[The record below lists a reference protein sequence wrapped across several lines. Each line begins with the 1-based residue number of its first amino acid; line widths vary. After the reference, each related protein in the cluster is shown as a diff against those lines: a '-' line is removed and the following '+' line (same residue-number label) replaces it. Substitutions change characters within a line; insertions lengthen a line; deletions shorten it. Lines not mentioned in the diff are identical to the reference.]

1 MVGEYGEVL
10 VLDWGVAKVLGS
22 DEKLPDDVDG
32 VITERSTSGDSTMM
46 GLVTG
51 TPSYMPP
58 EQAAG
63 RIDRLDE
70 RSDIYALGALLYEIL
85 ALRPPYKK
93 KTHRDTLR
101 AVIKDP
107 LKPPTMRAPDR
118 GIPARL
124 EEVCQDV

>member
-1 MVGEYGEVL
+1 MRYRRAMSW
-10 VLDWGVAKVLGS
+10 WGNTAKSLFWIGGRQFWS

-70 RSDIYALGALLYEIL
+70 RSDIYALGAWF
-85 ALRPPYKK
+85 
-93 KTHRDTLR
+93 
-101 AVIKDP
+101 
-107 LKPPTMRAPDR
+107 
-118 GIPARL
+118 
-124 EEVCQDV
+124 